1 MYFAF
6 ETTLSTRSY
15 HQKIL
20 LAQERGYFVT
30 LIFFWLDSVDLA
42 KERVRMRVL
51 EGGHDIPVAV
61 IERRY
66 HRGLKNLFEMYM
78 ELCDSVMI
86 FDNSPRMEKLS

>member
-20 LAQERGYFVT
+20 LTQERGYFVT

-42 KERVRMRVL
+42 KERVRMRVS